1 MRCMKMIGLCLVT
14 TFAIGGLA
22 ATAASAEPEFL
33 HAGKEVLNKGFVV
46 KSKASGAVLVELGET
61 KFKILC
67 TSRTSTGRIKG
78 KTEVDNVVAKF
89 KGCRAKEAEEALECE
104 VNSTS
109 PLGGKE
115 EVITK
120 TLKGRVGLVASAE
133 ATSERGLLLL
143 PNVGTVY
150 VTLRGSTE
158 CLPAE
163 TSEVKGSLI
172 GEIKPVHTLK
182 LKGEVI
188 YKTKEQ
194 KTQLI
199 KKFIGESAMHEL
211 EIFEVK
217 APLEAADTIE
227 YEESV
232 EIT

>member
-1 MRCMKMIGLCLVT
+1 MRRTIKIKLCFAAV
-14 TFAIGGLA
+14 FAISGLA

-33 HAGKEVLNKGFVV
+33 HEGKEVLNKGFVA
-46 KSKASGAVLVELGET
+46 KSKAAGATLVELGET
-61 KFKILC
+61 KYKIFC
-67 TSRTSTGRIKG
+67 TSRMSTGKIKG
-78 KTEVDNVVAKF
+78 KSEVDGVVVKF
-89 KGCRAKEAEEALECE
+89 KGCRAKEAGEALECE
-104 VNSTS
+104 VNSTN
-109 PLGGKE
+109 PLGAKE

-120 TLKGRVGLVASAE
+120 TLKGRIGLVVSAE

-150 VTLRGSTE
+150 VTIKGSTE

-163 TSEVKGSLI
+163 TSEVKGSLM

-182 LKGEVI
+182 LKSELF

-199 KKFIGESAMHEL
+199 KKFIGESATHEL

-217 APLEAADTIE
+217 APVEAADTIE